1 MNDWQKEYKLVQ
13 HTPLIHFQHSEPHA
27 CLRATEVKPKLD
39 RFLIE
44 QLEKDDRF
52 GDGRWKKW
60 FVGDGSQQSFDY
72 MMRITPNSEQVDRT
86 QSIERAIAKIENQD
100 YKRFHGIHKN
110 YFGNMA
116 SEKKREEKKK
126 AIRETFKESLFY
138 KDGLTLTIRCFIPE
152 LLTFIDEHI
161 RGFFMMHNFGTRQRK
176 GFGSFTVDI
185 STEPNAPEDCDL
197 VGKYCQNAYYCE
209 LDGNVSANALL
220 NAVWVISGFLKSGF
234 NLNNNKK
241 NKKENAAS
249 NIREKDYVRGFV
261 FRYFQRG
268 KNPLANDKAFVKQK
282 VLLNVYDEATPG
294 EHRRFYGNNVRYRY
308 VRGLLGTNENSRFCR
323 DPRGE
328 TREDLTVHNIYIHS
342 AEGVER
348 FPSPLLFKPIGK
360 SVFILPQKMPDEI
373 FGSEF
378 YILEKNQED
387 EYDRK
392 ATSEQKLN
400 YLQTECKSG
409 MIKTPTAEELAP
421 GAKSGDEALKR
432 FLDAFA
438 KDFNDKTS
446 DKGGGYGIV
455 DLINPDVDL
464 AKKLKLRPV
473 LRT

>member
-72 MMRITPNSEQVDRT
+72 MMRITPNSEQVERT
-86 QSIERAIAKIENQD
+86 QSIENGIERAIARAEHRPPNASL
-100 YKRFHGIHKN
+100 HEIHKN

-116 SEKKREEKKK
+116 SGNNIQDTVQ
-126 AIRETFKESLFY
+126 AIQETFKESLFY

-152 LLTFIDEHI
+152 LLTLIDEHI

-185 STEPNAPEDCDL
+185 STEPNASKGFDL
-197 VGKYCQNAYYCE
+197 VRKYCPNAYYCK
-209 LDGNVSANALL
+209 LDDNVSADALL
-220 NAVWVISGFLKSGF
+220 NAVWVLSAFLKSGF
-234 NLNNNKK
+234 NRG
-241 NKKENAAS
+241 EGT
-249 NIREKDYVRGFV
+249 YVRGFV
-261 FRYFQRG
+261 FRYFQRE
-268 KNPLANDKAFVKQK
+268 KNPLANDKAFVKQN
-282 VLLNVYDEATPG
+282 VLLNVYNEATRG
-294 EHRRFYGNNVRYRY
+294 EHLHPYGNNVRYRY

-323 DPRGE
+323 NPRGE
-328 TREDLTVHNIYIHS
+328 TREDRTVHNIYIHS

-360 SVFILPQKMPDEI
+360 FVFILPQKMPDKI

-378 YILEKNQED
+378 YILKKKQEE
-387 EYDRK
+387 EYDSK
-392 ATSEQKLN
+392 ATSDQKLN
-400 YLQTECKSG
+400 YLQTECKSS

-421 GAKSGDEALKR
+421 GANSGDEALKR

-446 DKGGGYGIV
+446 DKGGGYGID

>member
-1 MNDWQKEYKLVQ
+1 MYDWQKEYKLVQ

-72 MMRITPNSEQVDRT
+72 MMRITPNSERVDRT
-86 QSIERAIAKIENQD
+86 QSIENGIERAIARAEHRPPNASL
-100 YKRFHGIHKN
+100 HEIHKN

-116 SEKKREEKKK
+116 SGNNIQDT
-126 AIRETFKESLFY
+126 IRETFKESLLY

-152 LLTFIDEHI
+152 LLTLIDEHI

-185 STEPNAPEDCDL
+185 STEPNAPKGFDL
-197 VGKYCQNAYYCE
+197 VGKYCPNAYYCK
-209 LDGNVSANALL
+209 LDGNVNADALL
-220 NAVWVISGFLKSGF
+220 DAVWVLSAFLRSGF
-234 NLNNNKK
+234 NRGEGN
-241 NKKENAAS
+241 
-249 NIREKDYVRGFV
+249 YVRGFV
-261 FRYFQRG
+261 FRYFQRE

-282 VLLNVYDEATPG
+282 VLRNVYDEATRG
-294 EHRRFYGNNVRYRY
+294 EHLHPYGNNVRYRY

-360 SVFILPQKMPDEI
+360 FVFILPQKMPDEI

-378 YILEKNQED
+378 YILKKKQEE
-387 EYDRK
+387 EYDSK

-400 YLQTECKSG
+400 YLQTECKNG

-421 GAKSGDEALKR
+421 GAKSGDEALKM

>member
-72 MMRITPNSEQVDRT
+72 MMRITPNSEQVERT
-86 QSIERAIAKIENQD
+86 QSIERAIARAEHRPPNAS
-100 YKRFHGIHKN
+100 FHEIHKN

-116 SEKKREEKKK
+116 SGNNIQDT
-126 AIRETFKESLFY
+126 IRETFKESLFY

-185 STEPNAPEDCDL
+185 STKPNEPKGFDL
-197 VGKYCQNAYYCE
+197 VGKYCPNAYYCK
-209 LDGNVSANALL
+209 LDGNVNADALL
-220 NAVWVISGFLKSGF
+220 DAVWVISAFLRSGF
-234 NLNNNKK
+234 NRGEGN
-241 NKKENAAS
+241 
-249 NIREKDYVRGFV
+249 YVRGFV
-261 FRYFQRG
+261 FRYFQRE
-268 KNPLANDKAFVKQK
+268 KNPLANDKAFVKQQ
-282 VLLNVYDEATPG
+282 VLHNVYNEATRG
-294 EHRRFYGNNVRYRY
+294 EHLHPYGNNVRYRY

-323 DPRGE
+323 APRGE
-328 TREDLTVHNIYIHS
+328 TREDRTVHNIYIHS
-342 AEGVER
+342 AEGIER

-360 SVFILPQKMPDEI
+360 FVFILPQKMPDEI

-400 YLQTECKSG
+400 YLQTECKNG

-421 GAKSGDEALKR
+421 GANSGDEALKR

-446 DKGGGYGIV
+446 DKGGGYGID
-455 DLINPDVDL
+455 DLTSRDVFP
-464 AKKLKLRPV
+464 AKYLRLRPV

>member
-44 QLEKDDRF
+44 QLEEDDRF

-72 MMRITPNSEQVDRT
+72 MMRITPNSEQVERT
-86 QSIERAIAKIENQD
+86 HSIERAIARAEHRPPNANL
-100 YKRFHGIHKN
+100 HEIHKN

-116 SEKKREEKKK
+116 SGNNIQDT
-126 AIRETFKESLFY
+126 IRETFKESLFY

-185 STEPNAPEDCDL
+185 NTQPNAPKGFDL
-197 VGKYCQNAYYCE
+197 VGKYCPNAYYCK
-209 LDGNVSANALL
+209 LDGNVNADALL
-220 NAVWVISGFLKSGF
+220 DAVWVISAFLRSGF
-234 NLNNNKK
+234 NRGEGN
-241 NKKENAAS
+241 
-249 NIREKDYVRGFV
+249 YVRGFV

-282 VLLNVYDEATPG
+282 VLRNVYNEATRG
-294 EHRRFYGNNVRYRY
+294 EHLHPYGNNVRYRY

-323 DPRGE
+323 APRGE
-328 TREDLTVHNIYIHS
+328 TREDRTVHNIYIHS

-360 SVFILPQKMPDEI
+360 FVFILPQKMPDEI

-378 YILEKNQED
+378 YILEKNQEE
-387 EYDRK
+387 EYDSK
-392 ATSEQKLN
+392 ATSDQKLN
-400 YLQTECKSG
+400 YLKQECKGG

-421 GAKSGDEALKR
+421 GANSGDEALKM

-455 DLINPDVDL
+455 DLNSRDVL
-464 AKKLKLRPV
+464 PAKYLRLRPV

>member
-72 MMRITPNSEQVDRT
+72 MMRITPNSEQVERT
-86 QSIERAIAKIENQD
+86 QSIERAIARAEHRPPNTNL
-100 YKRFHGIHKN
+100 HEIHKN

-116 SEKKREEKKK
+116 SGNNIQDT
-126 AIRETFKESLFY
+126 IRETFKESLLY

-152 LLTFIDEHI
+152 LLTLIDEHI

-185 STEPNAPEDCDL
+185 STEPNAPKGFDL
-197 VGKYCQNAYYCE
+197 VGKYCPNAYYCK
-209 LDGNVSANALL
+209 LDGNVNADTLL
-220 NAVWVISGFLKSGF
+220 DAVWVLSAFLRSGF
-234 NLNNNKK
+234 NRGEGN
-241 NKKENAAS
+241 
-249 NIREKDYVRGFV
+249 YVRGFV
-261 FRYFQRG
+261 FRYFQRE
-268 KNPLANDKAFVKQK
+268 KNPLANDKAFVKQQ
-282 VLLNVYDEATPG
+282 VLRNVYNEATRG
-294 EHRRFYGNNVRYRY
+294 EHLHPYGNNVRYRY

-323 DPRGE
+323 APNAHTPVYD
-328 TREDLTVHNIYIHS
+328 IYTHS
-342 AEGVER
+342 AEGIER

-360 SVFILPQKMPDEI
+360 FVFILPQKMPDKI

-378 YILEKNQED
+378 YILKKKQEE
-387 EYDRK
+387 EYDSK
-392 ATSEQKLN
+392 ATSDQKLN
-400 YLQTECKSG
+400 YLKQECKNR

-421 GAKSGDEALKR
+421 GANSGDEALKM

>member
-72 MMRITPNSEQVDRT
+72 MMRITPNSEQVERT
-86 QSIERAIAKIENQD
+86 QSIERAIARAEHRPPNAS
-100 YKRFHGIHKN
+100 FHEIHKN

-116 SEKKREEKKK
+116 SGNNIQDT
-126 AIRETFKESLFY
+126 IRETFKESLLY

-152 LLTFIDEHI
+152 LLTLIDEHI

-185 STEPNAPEDCDL
+185 STKPNEPKGFDL
-197 VGKYCQNAYYCE
+197 VGKYCPNAYYCK
-209 LDGNVSANALL
+209 LNDNVSADALL
-220 NAVWVISGFLKSGF
+220 DAVWVISAFLRSGF
-234 NLNNNKK
+234 NRGEGN
-241 NKKENAAS
+241 
-249 NIREKDYVRGFV
+249 YVRGFV
-261 FRYFQRG
+261 FRYFQRE

-282 VLLNVYDEATPG
+282 VLHNVYTEGTPG

-323 DPRGE
+323 APRGE
-328 TREDLTVHNIYIHS
+328 TREDRTVHNIYIHS

-360 SVFILPQKMPDEI
+360 FVFILPQKMPDEI

-378 YILEKNQED
+378 YILEKNQE
-387 EYDRK
+387 EKYDSK

-400 YLQTECKSG
+400 YLQTECKGG

-446 DKGGGYGIV
+446 DKGGGYGID
-455 DLINPDVDL
+455 DLTSRDVFP
-464 AKKLKLRPV
+464 AKYLRLRPV

>member
-72 MMRITPNSEQVDRT
+72 MMRITPNSEQVERT
-86 QSIERAIAKIENQD
+86 HSIERAIARAEHRPPNAS
-100 YKRFHGIHKN
+100 FHEIHKN

-116 SEKKREEKKK
+116 SGNNIQDT
-126 AIRETFKESLFY
+126 IRETFKESLFY

-152 LLTFIDEHI
+152 LLTLIDEHI

-185 STEPNAPEDCDL
+185 STKPNEPKGFDL
-197 VGKYCQNAYYCE
+197 VGKYCPNAYYCK
-209 LDGNVSANALL
+209 LGNDVNADALL
-220 NAVWVISGFLKSGF
+220 DAVWVISAFLRSGF
-234 NLNNNKK
+234 NRGEGN
-241 NKKENAAS
+241 
-249 NIREKDYVRGFV
+249 YVRGFV
-261 FRYFQRG
+261 FRYFQRE

-282 VLLNVYDEATPG
+282 VLRNVYDEATRG
-294 EHRRFYGNNVRYRY
+294 EHLHPYGNNVRYRY

-323 DPRGE
+323 DPRGG
-328 TREDLTVHNIYIHS
+328 TREDRTVHNIYIHS

-360 SVFILPQKMPDEI
+360 FVFILPQKMPDEI

-378 YILEKNQED
+378 YILEKNQEE
-387 EYDRK
+387 EYDSK
-392 ATSEQKLN
+392 ATSDQKLN
-400 YLQTECKSG
+400 YLKQECKNG

-421 GAKSGDEALKR
+421 GAKSGDEALKM
-432 FLDAFA
+432 FLDAFT

-446 DKGGGYGIV
+446 DKGGGYGID
-455 DLINPDVDL
+455 DLTSRDVFP
-464 AKKLKLRPV
+464 AKYLRLRPV

>member
-1 MNDWQKEYKLVQ
+1 MYDWQKEYKLVQ

-72 MMRITPNSEQVDRT
+72 MMRITPNSEQVERT
-86 QSIERAIAKIENQD
+86 HSIERAIARAEHRPPNAS
-100 YKRFHGIHKN
+100 FHEIHKN

-116 SEKKREEKKK
+116 SGNNIQDT
-126 AIRETFKESLFY
+126 IRETFKESLFY

-152 LLTFIDEHI
+152 LLTLIDEHI

-185 STEPNAPEDCDL
+185 STKPNEPKGFDL
-197 VGKYCQNAYYCE
+197 VGKYCPNAYYCK
-209 LDGNVSANALL
+209 LGNDVNADALL
-220 NAVWVISGFLKSGF
+220 DAVWVISAFLRSGF
-234 NLNNNKK
+234 NRGEGN
-241 NKKENAAS
+241 
-249 NIREKDYVRGFV
+249 YVRGFV
-261 FRYFQRG
+261 FRYFQRE
-268 KNPLANDKAFVKQK
+268 KNPLANDKAFVKQQ
-282 VLLNVYDEATPG
+282 VLRNVYDEATRG
-294 EHRRFYGNNVRYRY
+294 EHLHPYGNNVRYRY

-323 DPRGE
+323 APRGE
-328 TREDLTVHNIYIHS
+328 TREDRTVHNIYIHS

-360 SVFILPQKMPDEI
+360 FVFILPQKMPDEI

-400 YLQTECKSG
+400 YLQTECKDG

-446 DKGGGYGIV
+446 DKGGGYGID
-455 DLINPDVDL
+455 DLTSRDVL
-464 AKKLKLRPV
+464 PAKYLRLRPV

>member
-72 MMRITPNSEQVDRT
+72 MMRITPNSEQVERT
-86 QSIERAIAKIENQD
+86 QSIERAIARAEHRPPNTNL
-100 YKRFHGIHKN
+100 HEIHKN
-110 YFGNMA
+110 YFGNMVSGNNIQA
-116 SEKKREEKKK
+116 T
-126 AIRETFKESLFY
+126 IRETFKESLFY

-152 LLTFIDEHI
+152 LLTLIDEHI

-185 STEPNAPEDCDL
+185 NTQPNAPKGFDL
-197 VGKYCQNAYYCE
+197 VGKYCPNAYYCK
-209 LDGNVSANALL
+209 LDGNVNADALL
-220 NAVWVISGFLKSGF
+220 DAVWVLSAFLRSGF
-234 NLNNNKK
+234 NRGEGN
-241 NKKENAAS
+241 
-249 NIREKDYVRGFV
+249 YVRGFV
-261 FRYFQRG
+261 FRYFQRE
-268 KNPLANDKAFVKQK
+268 KNPLANDKAFVKQQ
-282 VLLNVYDEATPG
+282 VLRNVYNEATRG
-294 EHRRFYGNNVRYRY
+294 EHLHPYGNNVRYRY

-323 DPRGE
+323 APNAHTPVYD
-328 TREDLTVHNIYIHS
+328 IYTHS
-342 AEGVER
+342 AEGIER

-360 SVFILPQKMPDEI
+360 FVFILPQKMPDKI

-378 YILEKNQED
+378 YILKKKQEE
-387 EYDRK
+387 EYDSK
-392 ATSEQKLN
+392 ATSDQKLN
-400 YLQTECKSG
+400 YLKQECKNR

-421 GAKSGDEALKR
+421 GANSGDEALKM

-455 DLINPDVDL
+455 DLTSRDVL
-464 AKKLKLRPV
+464 PAKYLRLRPV

>member
-72 MMRITPNSEQVDRT
+72 MMRITPNSEQVERT
-86 QSIERAIAKIENQD
+86 QSIERAIARAEHRPPNANL
-100 YKRFHGIHKN
+100 HEIHKN

-116 SEKKREEKKK
+116 SGNNIQDT
-126 AIRETFKESLFY
+126 IRETFKESLFY

-152 LLTFIDEHI
+152 LLTLIDEHI

-185 STEPNAPEDCDL
+185 NTEPNAPKGFDL
-197 VGKYCQNAYYCE
+197 VRKYCPNAYYCK
-209 LDGNVSANALL
+209 LDDNVSADALL
-220 NAVWVISGFLKSGF
+220 DAVWVLSAFLKSGF
-234 NLNNNKK
+234 NRGEGN
-241 NKKENAAS
+241 
-249 NIREKDYVRGFV
+249 YVRGFV
-261 FRYFQRG
+261 FRYFQRE

-282 VLLNVYDEATPG
+282 VLLNVYDEATRG
-294 EHRRFYGNNVRYRY
+294 EHLHPYGNNVRYRY

-323 DPRGE
+323 APRGE
-328 TREDLTVHNIYIHS
+328 TREDRTVHNIYIHS

-360 SVFILPQKMPDEI
+360 FVFILPQKMPDEI

-387 EYDRK
+387 KYDSK
-392 ATSEQKLN
+392 ATSDQKLN
-400 YLQTECKSG
+400 YLQTECKNG
-409 MIKTPTAEELAP
+409 MIKTPTTEELAP
-421 GAKSGDEALKR
+421 GAKSGDEALKM

-446 DKGGGYGIV
+446 DKGGGYGID
-455 DLINPDVDL
+455 DLTSRDVL
-464 AKKLKLRPV
+464 PAKYLRLRPV

>member
-72 MMRITPNSEQVDRT
+72 MMRITPNSEQVERT
-86 QSIERAIAKIENQD
+86 QSIERAIARAEHRPPNANL
-100 YKRFHGIHKN
+100 HEIHKN

-116 SEKKREEKKK
+116 SGNNIQDT
-126 AIRETFKESLFY
+126 IRETFKESLFY

-185 STEPNAPEDCDL
+185 STEPNAPKGFDL
-197 VGKYCQNAYYCE
+197 VGKYCPNAYYCK
-209 LDGNVSANALL
+209 LDGNVNADALL
-220 NAVWVISGFLKSGF
+220 DAVWVISAFLRSGF
-234 NLNNNKK
+234 NRGEGN
-241 NKKENAAS
+241 
-249 NIREKDYVRGFV
+249 YVRGFV
-261 FRYFQRG
+261 FRYFQRE
-268 KNPLANDKAFVKQK
+268 KNPLANDKAFVKQQ
-282 VLLNVYDEATPG
+282 VLRNVYNEATRG
-294 EHRRFYGNNVRYRY
+294 EHLHPYGNNVRYRY

-328 TREDLTVHNIYIHS
+328 TREDRTVHNIYIHS

-360 SVFILPQKMPDEI
+360 FVFILPQKMPDKI

-378 YILEKNQED
+378 YILEKNQE
-387 EYDRK
+387 EKYDSK
-392 ATSEQKLN
+392 ATSDQKLN
-400 YLQTECKSG
+400 YLKQECKNR

-421 GAKSGDEALKR
+421 GAKSGDEALKM

-455 DLINPDVDL
+455 DLTSRDVFP
-464 AKKLKLRPV
+464 AKYLRLRPV

>member
-44 QLEKDDRF
+44 QLEEDDRF

-86 QSIERAIAKIENQD
+86 QSIERAIARAEHRPPNASL
-100 YKRFHGIHKN
+100 HEIHKN

-185 STEPNAPEDCDL
+185 STKPNEPKGFDL
-197 VGKYCQNAYYCE
+197 VGKYCPNAYYCK
-209 LDGNVSANALL
+209 LDGNVNADALL
-220 NAVWVISGFLKSGF
+220 DAVWVISAFLRSGF
-234 NLNNNKK
+234 NRGEGN
-241 NKKENAAS
+241 
-249 NIREKDYVRGFV
+249 YVRGFV
-261 FRYFQRG
+261 FRYFQRE

-282 VLLNVYDEATPG
+282 VLRNVYDEATRG
-294 EHRRFYGNNVRYRY
+294 EHLHPYGNNVRYRY

-323 DPRGE
+323 APRGE

-360 SVFILPQKMPDEI
+360 FVFILPQKMPDEI

-378 YILEKNQED
+378 YILEKKQEE
-387 EYDRK
+387 EYDSK

-400 YLQTECKSG
+400 YLQTECKSS

-421 GAKSGDEALKR
+421 GANSGDEALKM

-446 DKGGGYGIV
+446 DKGGGYGID
-455 DLINPDVDL
+455 DLTSRDVFP
-464 AKKLKLRPV
+464 AKYLRLCPV

>member
-1 MNDWQKEYKLVQ
+1 MYDWQKEYKLVQ

-197 VGKYCQNAYYCE
+197 VGKYCQNAYCCE
-209 LDGNVSANALL
+209 LDGNVSANALF
-220 NAVWVISGFLKSGF
+220 NAVWVISAFLRSGF
-234 NLNNNKK
+234 NLNNN
-241 NKKENAAS
+241 KENAAS

-261 FRYFQRG
+261 FRYFQRE

-282 VLLNVYDEATPG
+282 VLRNVYNEATRG
-294 EHRRFYGNNVRYRY
+294 EHLHPYGNNVRYRY

-323 DPRGE
+323 APRGE
-328 TREDLTVHNIYIHS
+328 TREDRIVHNIYIHS

-360 SVFILPQKMPDEI
+360 FVFILPQKMPDEI

-378 YILEKNQED
+378 YILEKKQEE
-387 EYDRK
+387 EYDSK
-392 ATSEQKLN
+392 ATSDQKLN
-400 YLQTECKSG
+400 YLKQECKGG

-421 GAKSGDEALKR
+421 EAKSGDEALKM

>member
-1 MNDWQKEYKLVQ
+1 MYDWQKEYKLVQ

-86 QSIERAIAKIENQD
+86 QSIERAIARAEHRPPNASL
-100 YKRFHGIHKN
+100 HEIHKN

-116 SEKKREEKKK
+116 SGNNIQDT
-126 AIRETFKESLFY
+126 IRETFKESLFY

-185 STEPNAPEDCDL
+185 STKPNEPKGFDL
-197 VGKYCQNAYYCE
+197 VGKYCPNAYYCK
-209 LDGNVSANALL
+209 LDNDVNADALL
-220 NAVWVISGFLKSGF
+220 DAVWVISAFLRSGF
-234 NLNNNKK
+234 NRGEGN
-241 NKKENAAS
+241 
-249 NIREKDYVRGFV
+249 YVRGFV
-261 FRYFQRG
+261 FRYFQRE
-268 KNPLANDKAFVKQK
+268 KNPLANDKAFVKQQ
-282 VLLNVYDEATPG
+282 VLRNVYNEATRG
-294 EHRRFYGNNVRYRY
+294 EHLHPYGNNVRYRY

-323 DPRGE
+323 APNAHTPVYD
-328 TREDLTVHNIYIHS
+328 IYTHS
-342 AEGVER
+342 AEGIER

-360 SVFILPQKMPDEI
+360 FVFILPQKMPDEI

-378 YILEKNQED
+378 YILEKNQEE
-387 EYDRK
+387 EYDSK
-392 ATSEQKLN
+392 ATSDQKLN
-400 YLQTECKSG
+400 YLQTECKSS

-421 GAKSGDEALKR
+421 GANSGDEALKM

-446 DKGGGYGIV
+446 DKGGGYGID
-455 DLINPDVDL
+455 DLTSRDVFP
-464 AKKLKLRPV
+464 AKYLWLRPV

>member
-72 MMRITPNSEQVDRT
+72 MMRITPNSEQVERT
-86 QSIERAIAKIENQD
+86 QSIERAIARAEHRPPNTNL
-100 YKRFHGIHKN
+100 HEIHKN

-116 SEKKREEKKK
+116 SGNNIQDT
-126 AIRETFKESLFY
+126 IRETFKESLLY

-152 LLTFIDEHI
+152 LLTLIDEHI

-185 STEPNAPEDCDL
+185 STEPNAPKGFDL
-197 VGKYCQNAYYCE
+197 VGKYCPNAYYCK
-209 LDGNVSANALL
+209 LDGNVNADALL
-220 NAVWVISGFLKSGF
+220 DAVWVLSAFLRSGF
-234 NLNNNKK
+234 NRGEGN
-241 NKKENAAS
+241 
-249 NIREKDYVRGFV
+249 YVRGFV
-261 FRYFQRG
+261 FRYFQRE
-268 KNPLANDKAFVKQK
+268 KNPLANDKAFVKQQ
-282 VLLNVYDEATPG
+282 VLRNVYNEATRG
-294 EHRRFYGNNVRYRY
+294 EHLHPYGNNVRYRY

-323 DPRGE
+323 APNAHTPVYD
-328 TREDLTVHNIYIHS
+328 IYTHS
-342 AEGVER
+342 AEGIER

-360 SVFILPQKMPDEI
+360 FVFILPQKMPDKI

-378 YILEKNQED
+378 YILKKKQEE
-387 EYDRK
+387 EYDSK
-392 ATSEQKLN
+392 ATSDQKLN
-400 YLQTECKSG
+400 YLQQECKNR

-421 GAKSGDEALKR
+421 GANSGDEALKM

>member
-1 MNDWQKEYKLVQ
+1 MYDWQKEYKLVQ

-72 MMRITPNSEQVDRT
+72 MMRITPNSERVDRT
-86 QSIERAIAKIENQD
+86 QSIENGIERAIARAEHRPPNASL
-100 YKRFHGIHKN
+100 HEIHKN
-110 YFGNMA
+110 YFGNIA
-116 SEKKREEKKK
+116 SGNNIQDT
-126 AIRETFKESLFY
+126 IRETFKESLLY

-152 LLTFIDEHI
+152 LLTLIDEHI

-185 STEPNAPEDCDL
+185 STEPNAPKGFDL
-197 VGKYCQNAYYCE
+197 VGKYCPNAYYCK
-209 LDGNVSANALL
+209 LDGNVNADALL
-220 NAVWVISGFLKSGF
+220 DAVWVLSAFLRSGF
-234 NLNNNKK
+234 NRGEGN
-241 NKKENAAS
+241 
-249 NIREKDYVRGFV
+249 YVRGFV
-261 FRYFQRG
+261 FRYFQRE
-268 KNPLANDKAFVKQK
+268 KNPLANDKAFVKQQ
-282 VLLNVYDEATPG
+282 VLRNVYNEATRG
-294 EHRRFYGNNVRYRY
+294 EHLHPYGNNVRYRY

-323 DPRGE
+323 APNAHTPVYD
-328 TREDLTVHNIYIHS
+328 IYTHS
-342 AEGVER
+342 AEGIER

-360 SVFILPQKMPDEI
+360 FVFILPQKMPDKI

-378 YILEKNQED
+378 YILKKKQEE
-387 EYDRK
+387 EYDSK
-392 ATSEQKLN
+392 ATSDQKLN
-400 YLQTECKSG
+400 YLKQECKNR

-421 GAKSGDEALKR
+421 GANSGDEALKM

-455 DLINPDVDL
+455 DLTSRDVL
-464 AKKLKLRPV
+464 PAKYLRLRPV

>member
-86 QSIERAIAKIENQD
+86 QSIENGIERAIARAEHRPPNANL
-100 YKRFHGIHKN
+100 HEIHKN

-116 SEKKREEKKK
+116 SGNNIQDTVQ
-126 AIRETFKESLFY
+126 AIQETFKESLFY

-152 LLTFIDEHI
+152 LLTLIDEHI

-185 STEPNAPEDCDL
+185 STERNAPKGFDL
-197 VGKYCQNAYYCE
+197 VRKYCPNAYYCK
-209 LDGNVSANALL
+209 LDDNVSADALL
-220 NAVWVISGFLKSGF
+220 NAVWVLSAFLRSGF
-234 NLNNNKK
+234 NRGEGN
-241 NKKENAAS
+241 
-249 NIREKDYVRGFV
+249 YVRGFV
-261 FRYFQRG
+261 FRYFQRE
-268 KNPLANDKAFVKQK
+268 KNPLANDKAFVKQQ
-282 VLLNVYDEATPG
+282 VLRNVYNEATRG
-294 EHRRFYGNNVRYRY
+294 EHLHPYGNNVRYRY

-323 DPRGE
+323 APNAHTPVYD
-328 TREDLTVHNIYIHS
+328 IYTHS
-342 AEGVER
+342 AEGIER

-360 SVFILPQKMPDEI
+360 FVFILPQKMPDEI

-400 YLQTECKSG
+400 YLQTECKNG

-421 GAKSGDEALKR
+421 RANSGDEALKM

-455 DLINPDVDL
+455 DLTSRDVL
-464 AKKLKLRPV
+464 PAKYLRLRPV

>member
-1 MNDWQKEYKLVQ
+1 MYDWQKEYKLVQ

-86 QSIERAIAKIENQD
+86 QSIERAIARAEHRPPNASL
-100 YKRFHGIHKN
+100 HEIHKN

-116 SEKKREEKKK
+116 SGNNIQDT
-126 AIRETFKESLFY
+126 IRETFKESLFY

-185 STEPNAPEDCDL
+185 STEPNAPKGFDL
-197 VGKYCQNAYYCE
+197 VGKYCPNAYYCK
-209 LDGNVSANALL
+209 LDGNVNADALL
-220 NAVWVISGFLKSGF
+220 DAVWVLSAFLRSGF
-234 NLNNNKK
+234 NRGEGN
-241 NKKENAAS
+241 
-249 NIREKDYVRGFV
+249 YVRGFV
-261 FRYFQRG
+261 FRYFQRE

-282 VLLNVYDEATPG
+282 VLRNVYNEATRG
-294 EHRRFYGNNVRYRY
+294 EHLHPYGNNVRYRY

-360 SVFILPQKMPDEI
+360 FVFILPQKMPDEI

-378 YILEKNQED
+378 YILEKNQE
-387 EYDRK
+387 EKYDSK

-421 GAKSGDEALKR
+421 GANSGDEALKM

-455 DLINPDVDL
+455 DLTSRDVFP
-464 AKKLKLRPV
+464 AKYLWLRPV

>member
-1 MNDWQKEYKLVQ
+1 MYDWQKEYKLVQ

-86 QSIERAIAKIENQD
+86 QSIERAIARAEHRPPNASL
-100 YKRFHGIHKN
+100 HEIHKN

-116 SEKKREEKKK
+116 SGNNIQDT
-126 AIRETFKESLFY
+126 IRETFKESLFY

-185 STEPNAPEDCDL
+185 STKPNEPKGFDL
-197 VGKYCQNAYYCE
+197 VGKYCPNAYYCK
-209 LDGNVSANALL
+209 LDNDVNADALL
-220 NAVWVISGFLKSGF
+220 DAVWVISAFLRSGF
-234 NLNNNKK
+234 NRGEGN
-241 NKKENAAS
+241 
-249 NIREKDYVRGFV
+249 YVRGFV
-261 FRYFQRG
+261 FRYFQRE
-268 KNPLANDKAFVKQK
+268 KNPLANDKAFVKQQ
-282 VLLNVYDEATPG
+282 VLRNVYNEATRG
-294 EHRRFYGNNVRYRY
+294 EHLHPYGNNVRYRY

-328 TREDLTVHNIYIHS
+328 TREDRTVHNIYIHS

-360 SVFILPQKMPDEI
+360 FVFILPQKMPDEI

-378 YILEKNQED
+378 YILEKNQE
-387 EYDRK
+387 EKYDSK

-421 GAKSGDEALKR
+421 GANSGDEALKM

-455 DLINPDVDL
+455 DLTSRDVFP
-464 AKKLKLRPV
+464 AKYLWLRPV

>member
-1 MNDWQKEYKLVQ
+1 MYDWQKEYKLVQ

-72 MMRITPNSEQVDRT
+72 MMRITPNSEQVERT
-86 QSIERAIAKIENQD
+86 HSIERAIARAEHRPPNASL
-100 YKRFHGIHKN
+100 HEIHKN
-110 YFGNMA
+110 YFGNMT
-116 SEKKREEKKK
+116 SGNNIQDT
-126 AIRETFKESLFY
+126 IRETFKESLFY

-185 STEPNAPEDCDL
+185 STEPNAPKGFDL
-197 VGKYCQNAYYCE
+197 VGKYCPNAYYCK
-209 LDGNVSANALL
+209 LNDNVSADALL
-220 NAVWVISGFLKSGF
+220 DAVWVISAFLRSGF
-234 NLNNNKK
+234 NRGEGN
-241 NKKENAAS
+241 
-249 NIREKDYVRGFV
+249 YVRGFV
-261 FRYFQRG
+261 FRYFQRE
-268 KNPLANDKAFVKQK
+268 KNPLANDKAFVKQN
-282 VLLNVYDEATPG
+282 VLRNVYNEATRG
-294 EHRRFYGNNVRYRY
+294 EHLHPYGNNVRYRY

-328 TREDLTVHNIYIHS
+328 TREDRTVHNIYIHS

-360 SVFILPQKMPDEI
+360 FVFILPQKMPDEI

-378 YILEKNQED
+378 YILEKNQE
-387 EYDRK
+387 EKYDSK
-392 ATSEQKLN
+392 ATSDQKLN
-400 YLQTECKSG
+400 YLEQECKGG

-446 DKGGGYGIV
+446 DKGGGYGID
-455 DLINPDVDL
+455 DLTSRDVFP
-464 AKKLKLRPV
+464 AKYLRLRPV

>member
-1 MNDWQKEYKLVQ
+1 MYDWQKEYKLVQ

-86 QSIERAIAKIENQD
+86 QSIERAIARAEHRPPNASL
-100 YKRFHGIHKN
+100 HEIHKN

-116 SEKKREEKKK
+116 SGNNIQDT
-126 AIRETFKESLFY
+126 IRETFKESLLY

-152 LLTFIDEHI
+152 LLTLIDEHI

-185 STEPNAPEDCDL
+185 STEPNAPKGFDL
-197 VGKYCQNAYYCE
+197 VGKYCPNAYYCK
-209 LDGNVSANALL
+209 LDGNVNADALL
-220 NAVWVISGFLKSGF
+220 DAVWVISAFLRSGF
-234 NLNNNKK
+234 NRGEGN
-241 NKKENAAS
+241 
-249 NIREKDYVRGFV
+249 YVRGFV
-261 FRYFQRG
+261 FRYFQREE
-268 KNPLANDKAFVKQK
+268 NPLANDKAFVKQK
-282 VLLNVYDEATPG
+282 VLRNVYNEATRG
-294 EHRRFYGNNVRYRY
+294 EHLHPYGNNVRYRY

-323 DPRGE
+323 APNAHTPVYD
-328 TREDLTVHNIYIHS
+328 IYTHS
-342 AEGVER
+342 AEGIER

-360 SVFILPQKMPDEI
+360 FVFILPQKMPDEI

-378 YILEKNQED
+378 YILEKNQE
-387 EYDRK
+387 EKYDSK

-400 YLQTECKSG
+400 YLKQECKSG

-421 GAKSGDEALKR
+421 GANSGDEALKM

-455 DLINPDVDL
+455 DLTSRDVFP
-464 AKKLKLRPV
+464 AKYLWLRPV

>member
-72 MMRITPNSEQVDRT
+72 MMRITPNSEQVERT
-86 QSIERAIAKIENQD
+86 QSIENGIERAIARAEHRPPNASL
-100 YKRFHGIHKN
+100 HEIHKN

-116 SEKKREEKKK
+116 SGNNIQDTVQ
-126 AIRETFKESLFY
+126 AIQETFKESLFY

-152 LLTFIDEHI
+152 LLTLIDEHI

-185 STEPNAPEDCDL
+185 NTEPNAPKGFDL
-197 VGKYCQNAYYCE
+197 VRKYCPNAYYCK
-209 LDGNVSANALL
+209 LGNDVNADALL
-220 NAVWVISGFLKSGF
+220 DAVWVISAFLRSGF
-234 NLNNNKK
+234 NRGEGN
-241 NKKENAAS
+241 
-249 NIREKDYVRGFV
+249 YVRGFV
-261 FRYFQRG
+261 FRYFQRE

-282 VLLNVYDEATPG
+282 VLRNVYDEATRG
-294 EHRRFYGNNVRYRY
+294 EHLHPYGNNVRYRY

-323 DPRGE
+323 DPNAH
-328 TREDLTVHNIYIHS
+328 TPVYDIYTHS
-342 AEGVER
+342 AEGIER

-360 SVFILPQKMPDEI
+360 FVFILPQKMPDEI

-378 YILEKNQED
+378 YILEKNQEE
-387 EYDRK
+387 EYDSK
-392 ATSEQKLN
+392 ATSDQKLN
-400 YLQTECKSG
+400 YLKQECKNR

-421 GAKSGDEALKR
+421 GANSGDEALKR

-446 DKGGGYGIV
+446 DKGGGYGID
-455 DLINPDVDL
+455 DLTSRDVFP
-464 AKKLKLRPV
+464 AKYLRLRPV

>member
-44 QLEKDDRF
+44 QLEEDDRF

-72 MMRITPNSEQVDRT
+72 MMRITPNSERVDRT
-86 QSIERAIAKIENQD
+86 QSIERAIARAEHRPPNAS
-100 YKRFHGIHKN
+100 FHEIHKN

-116 SEKKREEKKK
+116 SGNNIQDTVQ
-126 AIRETFKESLFY
+126 AIQETFKESLFY

-152 LLTFIDEHI
+152 LLTLIDEHI

-185 STEPNAPEDCDL
+185 STEPNAPKGFDL
-197 VGKYCQNAYYCE
+197 VGKYCPNAYYCK
-209 LDGNVSANALL
+209 LDGNVNADALL
-220 NAVWVISGFLKSGF
+220 DAVWVLSAFLRSGF
-234 NLNNNKK
+234 NRGEGN
-241 NKKENAAS
+241 
-249 NIREKDYVRGFV
+249 YVRGFV
-261 FRYFQRG
+261 FRYFQRE
-268 KNPLANDKAFVKQK
+268 KNPLANDKAFVKQQ
-282 VLLNVYDEATPG
+282 VLRNVYNEATRG
-294 EHRRFYGNNVRYRY
+294 EHLHPYGNNVRYRY

-323 DPRGE
+323 APNAHTPVYD
-328 TREDLTVHNIYIHS
+328 IYTHS
-342 AEGVER
+342 AEGIER

-360 SVFILPQKMPDEI
+360 FVFILPQKMPDKI

-378 YILEKNQED
+378 YILKKKQEE
-387 EYDRK
+387 EYDSK
-392 ATSEQKLN
+392 ATSDQKLN
-400 YLQTECKSG
+400 YLKQECKNR

-421 GAKSGDEALKR
+421 GANSGDEALKM

>member
-72 MMRITPNSEQVDRT
+72 MMRITPNSEQVERT
-86 QSIERAIAKIENQD
+86 QSIERAIARAEHRPPNASL
-100 YKRFHGIHKN
+100 HEIHKN

-116 SEKKREEKKK
+116 SGNNIQDT
-126 AIRETFKESLFY
+126 IRETFKESLFY

-152 LLTFIDEHI
+152 LLTLIDEHI

-185 STEPNAPEDCDL
+185 STEPNAPKGFDL
-197 VGKYCQNAYYCE
+197 VGKYCPNAYYCK
-209 LDGNVSANALL
+209 LNDNVSADALL
-220 NAVWVISGFLKSGF
+220 DAVWVISAFLRSGF
-234 NLNNNKK
+234 NRGEGN
-241 NKKENAAS
+241 
-249 NIREKDYVRGFV
+249 YVRGFV
-261 FRYFQRG
+261 FRYFQRE
-268 KNPLANDKAFVKQK
+268 KNPLANDKAFVKQN
-282 VLLNVYDEATPG
+282 VLLNVYNEATRG
-294 EHRRFYGNNVRYRY
+294 EHFHPYGNNVRYRY

-323 DPRGE
+323 NPRGE
-328 TREDLTVHNIYIHS
+328 TREDRTVHNVYIHS

-360 SVFILPQKMPDEI
+360 FVFILPQKMPDEI

-378 YILEKNQED
+378 YILKKKQEE
-387 EYDRK
+387 EYDSK
-392 ATSEQKLN
+392 ATSDQKLN
-400 YLQTECKSG
+400 YLKQECKGG

-446 DKGGGYGIV
+446 DKGGGYGID
-455 DLINPDVDL
+455 DLTSRDVFP
-464 AKKLKLRPV
+464 AKYLRLRPV

>member
-72 MMRITPNSEQVDRT
+72 MMRITPNSEQVERT
-86 QSIERAIAKIENQD
+86 HSIENGIERAIARAEHRPPNASL
-100 YKRFHGIHKN
+100 HEIHKN

-116 SEKKREEKKK
+116 SGNNIQDTVQ
-126 AIRETFKESLFY
+126 AIQETFKESLLY

-185 STEPNAPEDCDL
+185 STKPNEPKGFDL
-197 VGKYCQNAYYCE
+197 VGKYCPNAYYCK
-209 LDGNVSANALL
+209 LGNDVNADALL
-220 NAVWVISGFLKSGF
+220 DAVWVISAFLRSGF
-234 NLNNNKK
+234 NRGEGN
-241 NKKENAAS
+241 
-249 NIREKDYVRGFV
+249 YVRGFV
-261 FRYFQRG
+261 FRYFQRE

-282 VLLNVYDEATPG
+282 VLLNVYNEATRG
-294 EHRRFYGNNVRYRY
+294 EHLHPYGNNVRYRY

-323 DPRGE
+323 NPRGG
-328 TREDLTVHNIYIHS
+328 TREDRTVHNIYIHS

-360 SVFILPQKMPDEI
+360 FVFILPQKMPDEI

-400 YLQTECKSG
+400 YLQTECKNG

-421 GAKSGDEALKR
+421 GANSGDEALKR

>member
-1 MNDWQKEYKLVQ
+1 MYDWQKEYKLVQ

-86 QSIERAIAKIENQD
+86 QSIERAIARAEHRPPNASL
-100 YKRFHGIHKN
+100 HEIHKN

-116 SEKKREEKKK
+116 SGNNIQDT
-126 AIRETFKESLFY
+126 IRETFKESLFY

-185 STEPNAPEDCDL
+185 RTEPNAPKGFDL
-197 VGKYCQNAYYCE
+197 VGKYCPNAYYCK
-209 LDGNVSANALL
+209 LDNDVNADALL
-220 NAVWVISGFLKSGF
+220 DAVWVISAFLRSGF
-234 NLNNNKK
+234 NRGEGNY
-241 NKKENAAS
+241 
-249 NIREKDYVRGFV
+249 IRGFV
-261 FRYFQRG
+261 FRYFQRE
-268 KNPLANDKAFVKQK
+268 KNPLANDKAFVKQQ
-282 VLLNVYDEATPG
+282 VLRNVYNEATRG
-294 EHRRFYGNNVRYRY
+294 EHLHPYGNNVRYRY

-323 DPRGE
+323 APNAHTPVYD
-328 TREDLTVHNIYIHS
+328 IYTHS
-342 AEGVER
+342 AEGIER

-360 SVFILPQKMPDEI
+360 FVFILPQKMPDEI

-378 YILEKNQED
+378 YILEKNQE
-387 EYDRK
+387 EKYDSK

-421 GAKSGDEALKR
+421 GANSGDEALKM

-455 DLINPDVDL
+455 DLTSRDVFP
-464 AKKLKLRPV
+464 AKYLWLRPV

>member
-44 QLEKDDRF
+44 QLEEDDRF

-72 MMRITPNSEQVDRT
+72 MMRITPNSERVDRT
-86 QSIERAIAKIENQD
+86 QSIERAIARAEHRPPNANL
-100 YKRFHGIHKN
+100 HEIHKN

-152 LLTFIDEHI
+152 LLTLIDEHI

-185 STEPNAPEDCDL
+185 STKPNEPKGFDL
-197 VGKYCQNAYYCE
+197 VGKYCPNAYYCK
-209 LDGNVSANALL
+209 LDNDVNAEALL
-220 NAVWVISGFLKSGF
+220 DAVWVISAFLRSGF
-234 NLNNNKK
+234 NRGEGN
-241 NKKENAAS
+241 
-249 NIREKDYVRGFV
+249 YVRGFV
-261 FRYFQRG
+261 FRYFQRE

-282 VLLNVYDEATPG
+282 VLRNVYDEATRG
-294 EHRRFYGNNVRYRY
+294 EHLHPYGNNVRYRY

-342 AEGVER
+342 AEGVEC

-360 SVFILPQKMPDEI
+360 FVFILPQKMPDEI

-378 YILEKNQED
+378 YILEKNQEE
-387 EYDRK
+387 EYDSK
-392 ATSEQKLN
+392 ATSDQKLN
-400 YLQTECKSG
+400 YLKQECKNR

-446 DKGGGYGIV
+446 DKGGGYGID
-455 DLINPDVDL
+455 DLTSRDVFP
-464 AKKLKLRPV
+464 AKYLRLRPV

>member
-1 MNDWQKEYKLVQ
+1 MYDWQKEYKLVQ

-86 QSIERAIAKIENQD
+86 QSIERAIARAEHRPPNASL
-100 YKRFHGIHKN
+100 HEIHKN

-116 SEKKREEKKK
+116 SGNNIQDT
-126 AIRETFKESLFY
+126 IRETFKESLFY

-185 STEPNAPEDCDL
+185 STEPNAPKGFDL
-197 VGKYCQNAYYCE
+197 VGKYCPNAYYCK
-209 LDGNVSANALL
+209 LDNDVNADALL
-220 NAVWVISGFLKSGF
+220 DAVWVISAFLRSGF
-234 NLNNNKK
+234 NRGEGN
-241 NKKENAAS
+241 
-249 NIREKDYVRGFV
+249 YVRGFV
-261 FRYFQRG
+261 FRYFQRE
-268 KNPLANDKAFVKQK
+268 KNPLANDKAFVKQQ
-282 VLLNVYDEATPG
+282 VLRNVYNEATRG
-294 EHRRFYGNNVRYRY
+294 EHLHPYGNNVRYRY

-323 DPRGE
+323 APNAHTPVYD
-328 TREDLTVHNIYIHS
+328 IYTHS
-342 AEGVER
+342 AEGIER

-360 SVFILPQKMPDEI
+360 FVFILPQKMPDEI

-378 YILEKNQED
+378 YILEKNQE
-387 EYDRK
+387 EKYDSK

-400 YLQTECKSG
+400 YLKQECKNR

-421 GAKSGDEALKR
+421 GANSGDEALKM

-455 DLINPDVDL
+455 DLTSRDVFP
-464 AKKLKLRPV
+464 AKYLWLRPV

>member
-72 MMRITPNSEQVDRT
+72 MMRITPNSEQVERT
-86 QSIERAIAKIENQD
+86 QSIENGIERAIARAEHRSPNASL
-100 YKRFHGIHKN
+100 HEIHKN

-116 SEKKREEKKK
+116 SGNNIQDTVQ
-126 AIRETFKESLFY
+126 AIQETFKESLFY

-152 LLTFIDEHI
+152 LLTLIDEHI

-185 STEPNAPEDCDL
+185 STKPNEPKGFDL
-197 VGKYCQNAYYCE
+197 VRKYCPNAYYCK
-209 LDGNVSANALL
+209 LDDNVSADALL
-220 NAVWVISGFLKSGF
+220 NAVWVLSAFLKSGF
-234 NLNNNKK
+234 NRGEGN
-241 NKKENAAS
+241 
-249 NIREKDYVRGFV
+249 YVRGFV
-261 FRYFQRG
+261 FRYFQRE
-268 KNPLANDKAFVKQK
+268 KNPLANDKAFVKQQ
-282 VLLNVYDEATPG
+282 VLHNVYNEATRG
-294 EHRRFYGNNVRYRY
+294 EHLHPYGNNVRYRY

-323 DPRGE
+323 APNAHTPVYD
-328 TREDLTVHNIYIHS
+328 IYTHS
-342 AEGVER
+342 AEGIER

-360 SVFILPQKMPDEI
+360 FVFILPQKMPDEI

-400 YLQTECKSG
+400 YLQTECKNG

-438 KDFNDKTS
+438 KDFNDKYS

>member
-1 MNDWQKEYKLVQ
+1 MYDWQKEYKLVQ

-72 MMRITPNSEQVDRT
+72 MMRITPNSEQVERT
-86 QSIERAIAKIENQD
+86 HSIERAIARAEHRPPNAS
-100 YKRFHGIHKN
+100 FHEIHKN

-116 SEKKREEKKK
+116 SGNNIQDT
-126 AIRETFKESLFY
+126 IRETFKESLFY

-185 STEPNAPEDCDL
+185 STEPNAPKGFDL
-197 VGKYCQNAYYCE
+197 VGKYCPNAYYCK
-209 LDGNVSANALL
+209 LDNDVNADALL
-220 NAVWVISGFLKSGF
+220 DAVWVISAFLRSGF
-234 NLNNNKK
+234 NRGEGN
-241 NKKENAAS
+241 
-249 NIREKDYVRGFV
+249 YVRGFV
-261 FRYFQRG
+261 FRYFQRE
-268 KNPLANDKAFVKQK
+268 KNPLANDKAFVKQN
-282 VLLNVYDEATPG
+282 VLHNVYNEATRG
-294 EHRRFYGNNVRYRY
+294 EHIHPYGNNVRYRY

-323 DPRGE
+323 APNAHTPVYD
-328 TREDLTVHNIYIHS
+328 IYTHS
-342 AEGVER
+342 AEGIER

-360 SVFILPQKMPDEI
+360 FIFILPQKMPDKI

-378 YILEKNQED
+378 YILKKKQEE
-387 EYDRK
+387 EYDSK
-392 ATSEQKLN
+392 ATSDQKLN
-400 YLQTECKSG
+400 YLKQECKNR

-421 GAKSGDEALKR
+421 GANSGDEALKM

-446 DKGGGYGIV
+446 DKGGGYGID
-455 DLINPDVDL
+455 DLTSRDVFP
-464 AKKLKLRPV
+464 AKYLRLRPV

>member
-1 MNDWQKEYKLVQ
+1 MYDWQKEYKLVQ

-72 MMRITPNSEQVDRT
+72 MMRITPNSEQVERT
-86 QSIERAIAKIENQD
+86 HSIERAIARAEHRPPNAN
-100 YKRFHGIHKN
+100 FHEIHKN

-116 SEKKREEKKK
+116 SGNNIQDT
-126 AIRETFKESLFY
+126 IRETFKESLFY

-185 STEPNAPEDCDL
+185 STKPNEPKGFDL
-197 VGKYCQNAYYCE
+197 VGKYCPNAYYCK
-209 LDGNVSANALL
+209 LDNDVNADALL
-220 NAVWVISGFLKSGF
+220 DAVWVISAFLRSGF
-234 NLNNNKK
+234 NRGEGN
-241 NKKENAAS
+241 
-249 NIREKDYVRGFV
+249 YVRGFV
-261 FRYFQRG
+261 FRYFQRE

-282 VLLNVYDEATPG
+282 VLLNVYNEATRG
-294 EHRRFYGNNVRYRY
+294 EHLHPYGNNVRYRY

-323 DPRGE
+323 APNAHTPVYD
-328 TREDLTVHNIYIHS
+328 IYTHS
-342 AEGVER
+342 AEGIER

-360 SVFILPQKMPDEI
+360 FVFILPQKMPDEI

-378 YILEKNQED
+378 YILEKNQE
-387 EYDRK
+387 EKYDSK

-400 YLQTECKSG
+400 YLKQECKSG

-421 GAKSGDEALKR
+421 GANSGDEALKM

-455 DLINPDVDL
+455 DLTSRDVFP
-464 AKKLKLRPV
+464 AKYLWLRPV

>member
-72 MMRITPNSEQVDRT
+72 MMRITPNSERVDRT

-100 YKRFHGIHKN
+100 YKHFHGIHKN

-152 LLTFIDEHI
+152 LLTLIDEHI

-185 STEPNAPEDCDL
+185 STEPNAPKGFDL
-197 VGKYCQNAYYCE
+197 VGKYCPNAYYCK
-209 LDGNVSANALL
+209 LDGNVNADALL
-220 NAVWVISGFLKSGF
+220 DAVWVISAFLRSGF
-234 NLNNNKK
+234 NLNNN
-241 NKKENAAS
+241 KENAAS
-249 NIREKDYVRGFV
+249 NIREKGYVRGFV
-261 FRYFQRG
+261 FRYFQRE

-282 VLLNVYDEATPG
+282 VLRNVYNEATRG
-294 EHRRFYGNNVRYRY
+294 EHLHPYGNNVRYRY

-328 TREDLTVHNIYIHS
+328 TREDRTVHNIYIHS

-360 SVFILPQKMPDEI
+360 FVFILPQKMPDEI

-392 ATSEQKLN
+392 ATSDQKLN
-400 YLQTECKSG
+400 YLQTECKNG

-438 KDFNDKTS
+438 KDFNDKYS

>member
-72 MMRITPNSEQVDRT
+72 MMRITPNSEQVERT
-86 QSIERAIAKIENQD
+86 HSIERAIARAEHRPPNANL
-100 YKRFHGIHKN
+100 HEIHKN

-116 SEKKREEKKK
+116 SGNNIQDT
-126 AIRETFKESLFY
+126 IRETFKESLFY

-185 STEPNAPEDCDL
+185 STEPNAPKGFDL
-197 VGKYCQNAYYCE
+197 VGKYCPNAYYCK
-209 LDGNVSANALL
+209 LDGNVNADALL
-220 NAVWVISGFLKSGF
+220 DAVWVISAFLRSGF
-234 NLNNNKK
+234 NRGEGN
-241 NKKENAAS
+241 
-249 NIREKDYVRGFV
+249 YVRGFV
-261 FRYFQRG
+261 FRYFQRE
-268 KNPLANDKAFVKQK
+268 KNPLANDKAFVKQQ
-282 VLLNVYDEATPG
+282 VLRNVYNEATRG
-294 EHRRFYGNNVRYRY
+294 EHLHPYGNNVRYRY

-323 DPRGE
+323 APNAHTPVYD
-328 TREDLTVHNIYIHS
+328 IYTHS
-342 AEGVER
+342 AEGIER

-360 SVFILPQKMPDEI
+360 FVFILPQKMPDEI

-378 YILEKNQED
+378 YILEKNQE
-387 EYDRK
+387 EKYDSK

-421 GAKSGDEALKR
+421 GANSGDEALKM

-455 DLINPDVDL
+455 DLTSRDVFP
-464 AKKLKLRPV
+464 AKYLWLRPV

>member
-72 MMRITPNSEQVDRT
+72 MMRITPNSEQVERT
-86 QSIERAIAKIENQD
+86 QSIENGIERAIARAEHRPPNASL
-100 YKRFHGIHKN
+100 HEIHKN

-116 SEKKREEKKK
+116 SGNNIQDTVQ
-126 AIRETFKESLFY
+126 AIQETFKESLFY

-185 STEPNAPEDCDL
+185 STKPNEPKGFDL
-197 VGKYCQNAYYCE
+197 VGKYCPNAYYCK
-209 LDGNVSANALL
+209 LGNDVNADALL
-220 NAVWVISGFLKSGF
+220 DAVWVISAFLRSGF
-234 NLNNNKK
+234 NRGEGN
-241 NKKENAAS
+241 
-249 NIREKDYVRGFV
+249 YVRGFV
-261 FRYFQRG
+261 FRYFQRE
-268 KNPLANDKAFVKQK
+268 KNPLANDKAFVKQQ
-282 VLLNVYDEATPG
+282 VLHNVYNEATRG
-294 EHRRFYGNNVRYRY
+294 EHLHPYGNNVRYRY

-323 DPRGE
+323 NPRGG
-328 TREDLTVHNIYIHS
+328 TREDRTVHNIYIHS

-360 SVFILPQKMPDEI
+360 FVFILPQKMPDKI

-378 YILEKNQED
+378 YILKKKQEE
-387 EYDRK
+387 EYDSK
-392 ATSEQKLN
+392 ATSDQKLN
-400 YLQTECKSG
+400 YLQTGCKNG
-409 MIKTPTAEELAP
+409 MIKTPTTEELAP
-421 GAKSGDEALKR
+421 GANSGDEALKM

-455 DLINPDVDL
+455 DLTNPDVDL

>member
-72 MMRITPNSEQVDRT
+72 MMRITPNSEQVERT
-86 QSIERAIAKIENQD
+86 QSIERAIARAEHRPPNAS
-100 YKRFHGIHKN
+100 FHEIHKN

-116 SEKKREEKKK
+116 SGNNIQDT
-126 AIRETFKESLFY
+126 IRETFKESLFY

-185 STEPNAPEDCDL
+185 NTQPNAPKGFDL
-197 VGKYCQNAYYCE
+197 VRKYCPNAYYCK
-209 LDGNVSANALL
+209 LDDNVSADALL
-220 NAVWVISGFLKSGF
+220 NAVWVLSAFLKSGF
-234 NLNNNKK
+234 NRGEGN
-241 NKKENAAS
+241 
-249 NIREKDYVRGFV
+249 YVRGFV
-261 FRYFQRG
+261 FRYFQRE
-268 KNPLANDKAFVKQK
+268 KNPLANDKAFVKQQ
-282 VLLNVYDEATPG
+282 VLHNVYNEATRG
-294 EHRRFYGNNVRYRY
+294 EHLHPYGNNVRYRY

-323 DPRGE
+323 APNAHTPVYD
-328 TREDLTVHNIYIHS
+328 IYTHS
-342 AEGVER
+342 AEGIER

-360 SVFILPQKMPDEI
+360 FVFILPQKMPDEI

-400 YLQTECKSG
+400 YLQTECKNG

-421 GAKSGDEALKR
+421 GANSGDEALKM

-455 DLINPDVDL
+455 DLTNPDVDL

>member
-72 MMRITPNSEQVDRT
+72 MMRIASNSEQVERT
-86 QSIERAIAKIENQD
+86 HSIERAIARAEHRPPNAS
-100 YKRFHGIHKN
+100 FHEIHKN

-116 SEKKREEKKK
+116 SGNNIQDT
-126 AIRETFKESLFY
+126 IRETFKESLFY

-185 STEPNAPEDCDL
+185 RTEPNAPKGFDL
-197 VGKYCQNAYYCE
+197 VGKYCPNAYYCK
-209 LDGNVSANALL
+209 LNDNVSADALL
-220 NAVWVISGFLKSGF
+220 DAVWVISAFLRSGF
-234 NLNNNKK
+234 NRGEGN
-241 NKKENAAS
+241 
-249 NIREKDYVRGFV
+249 YVRGFV
-261 FRYFQRG
+261 FRYFQRE
-268 KNPLANDKAFVKQK
+268 KNPLANDKAFVKQQ
-282 VLLNVYDEATPG
+282 VLRNVYDEATRG
-294 EHRRFYGNNVRYRY
+294 EHLHPYGNNVRYRY

-323 DPRGE
+323 APNAHTPVYD
-328 TREDLTVHNIYIHS
+328 IYTHS

-360 SVFILPQKMPDEI
+360 FVFILPQKMPDEI

-378 YILEKNQED
+378 YILKKKQEE
-387 EYDRK
+387 EYDSK
-392 ATSEQKLN
+392 ATSDQKLN
-400 YLQTECKSG
+400 YLKQECKNG

-421 GAKSGDEALKR
+421 EAKSGDEALKM

-446 DKGGGYGIV
+446 DKGGGYGID
-455 DLINPDVDL
+455 DLTSRDVL
-464 AKKLKLRPV
+464 PAKYLRLRPV

>member
-86 QSIERAIAKIENQD
+86 QSIERAIARAEHRPPNASL
-100 YKRFHGIHKN
+100 HEIHKN
-110 YFGNMA
+110 YFGNM
-116 SEKKREEKKK
+116 SSGNNIQDT
-126 AIRETFKESLFY
+126 IRETFKESLFY

-185 STEPNAPEDCDL
+185 STKPNEPKGFDL
-197 VGKYCQNAYYCE
+197 VGKYCPNAYYCK
-209 LDGNVSANALL
+209 LDNDVNADALL
-220 NAVWVISGFLKSGF
+220 DAVWVISAFLRSGF
-234 NLNNNKK
+234 NRGEGN
-241 NKKENAAS
+241 
-249 NIREKDYVRGFV
+249 YVRGFV
-261 FRYFQRG
+261 FRYFQRE
-268 KNPLANDKAFVKQK
+268 KNPLANDKAFVKQQ
-282 VLLNVYDEATPG
+282 VLRNVYNEATRG
-294 EHRRFYGNNVRYRY
+294 EHLHPYGNNVRYRY

-323 DPRGE
+323 APNAHTPVYD
-328 TREDLTVHNIYIHS
+328 IYTHS
-342 AEGVER
+342 AEGIER

-360 SVFILPQKMPDEI
+360 FVFILPQKMPDEI

-378 YILEKNQED
+378 YILEKNQE
-387 EYDRK
+387 EKYDSK

-400 YLQTECKSG
+400 YLKQECKNR

-421 GAKSGDEALKR
+421 GANSGDEALR
-432 FLDAFA
+432 MFLDAFA

-455 DLINPDVDL
+455 DLTSRDVFP
-464 AKKLKLRPV
+464 AKYLWLRPV

>member
-1 MNDWQKEYKLVQ
+1 MYDWQKEYKLVQ
-13 HTPLIHFQHSEPHA
+13 HTPLIHFQHSEAHA

-72 MMRITPNSEQVDRT
+72 MMRITPNSEQVERT
-86 QSIERAIAKIENQD
+86 QSIERAIARAEH
-100 YKRFHGIHKN
+100 RPPTASFHEIHKN

-116 SEKKREEKKK
+116 SGNNIQDT
-126 AIRETFKESLFY
+126 IRETFKESLLY

-185 STEPNAPEDCDL
+185 STKPNEPKGFDL
-197 VGKYCQNAYYCE
+197 VGKYCPNAYYCK
-209 LDGNVSANALL
+209 LGNDVNADALL
-220 NAVWVISGFLKSGF
+220 DAVWVISAFLRSGF
-234 NLNNNKK
+234 NRGEGN
-241 NKKENAAS
+241 
-249 NIREKDYVRGFV
+249 YVRGFV
-261 FRYFQRG
+261 FRYFQRE
-268 KNPLANDKAFVKQK
+268 KNPLANDKAFVKQQ
-282 VLLNVYDEATPG
+282 VLHNVYNEATRG
-294 EHRRFYGNNVRYRY
+294 EHLHPYGNNVRYRY

-323 DPRGE
+323 APRGE
-328 TREDLTVHNIYIHS
+328 TREDRTVHNIYIHS

-360 SVFILPQKMPDEI
+360 FVFILPQKMPDEI

-392 ATSEQKLN
+392 ATSDQKLN
-400 YLQTECKSG
+400 YLKQECKGG

-421 GAKSGDEALKR
+421 GANSGDEALKR

-438 KDFNDKTS
+438 KDLNDKTS

-455 DLINPDVDL
+455 DLNSRDVFP
-464 AKKLKLRPV
+464 AKYLRLRPV

>member
-60 FVGDGSQQSFDY
+60 FIGDGSQQSFDY
-72 MMRITPNSEQVDRT
+72 MMRITPNSEQVERT
-86 QSIERAIAKIENQD
+86 QSIERAIARAEHRPPNAS
-100 YKRFHGIHKN
+100 FHEIHKN

-116 SEKKREEKKK
+116 SGNNIQDT
-126 AIRETFKESLFY
+126 IRETFKESLFY

-152 LLTFIDEHI
+152 LLTLIDEHI

-185 STEPNAPEDCDL
+185 STEPNAPKGFDL
-197 VGKYCQNAYYCE
+197 VRKYCPNAYYCK
-209 LDGNVSANALL
+209 LDGNVNADALL
-220 NAVWVISGFLKSGF
+220 DAVWVISAFLRSGF
-234 NLNNNKK
+234 NRGEGN
-241 NKKENAAS
+241 
-249 NIREKDYVRGFV
+249 YVRGFV
-261 FRYFQRG
+261 FRYFQRE

-282 VLLNVYDEATPG
+282 VLHNVYNEAPRG

-323 DPRGE
+323 NPRGE
-328 TREDLTVHNIYIHS
+328 TREDRTVHNIYIHS

-360 SVFILPQKMPDEI
+360 FVFILPQKMPDEI

-387 EYDRK
+387 KYDSK
-392 ATSEQKLN
+392 ATSDQKLN
-400 YLQTECKSG
+400 YLQTECKNG
-409 MIKTPTAEELAP
+409 MIKTPTTEELAP

-446 DKGGGYGIV
+446 DKGGGYGID
-455 DLINPDVDL
+455 DLTSRDVFP
-464 AKKLKLRPV
+464 AKYLWLRPV